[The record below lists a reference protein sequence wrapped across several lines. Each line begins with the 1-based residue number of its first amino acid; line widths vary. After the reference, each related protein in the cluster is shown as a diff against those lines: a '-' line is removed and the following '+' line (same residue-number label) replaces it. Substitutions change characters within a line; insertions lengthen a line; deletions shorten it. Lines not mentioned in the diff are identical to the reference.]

1 MKFFFPR
8 LLNKLGILKYLTIN
22 VSISL
27 GKNRI
32 SIPLI
37 KKIGFGNLL
46 MSEIWM
52 LEVLEKILPLKKGA
66 FLDVGVNI
74 GQTLIKLK
82 SVNNEI
88 SYIGFE
94 PNPLCVY
101 YTNELIKIN
110 NFKNTKLISSGIST
124 TNKILTLNLF
134 SENEMDSSASL
145 IEEFRPDPIIK
156 KMYVPVFDINT
167 LENRDELFNDVSIIK
182 IDVEGGEFEVISSFL
197 TIIEKKRP
205 FILIEILPIYKESN
219 AFRIERQHW
228 IEDKLKDLNYS
239 NYRIEKKKDNSFK
252 SFSKIE
258 KIEIHSDLQKCD
270 YLFVP
275 HELLG
280 KLV

>member
-8 LLNKLGILKYLTIN
+8 LLNKLGILKYLTIT

-32 SIPLI
+32 SVPLI
-37 KKIGFGNLL
+37 KKIGLGNLL
-46 MSEIWM
+46 MSEMWM

-110 NFKNTKLISSGIST
+110 NFKNTKLISAGIST

-182 IDVEGGEFEVISSFL
+182 IDVEGGELEVISSFL

-205 FILIEILPIYKESN
+205 FILIEILPIYKEN
-219 AFRIERQHW
+219 NTFRIERQHW
-228 IEDKLKDLNYS
+228 IEDKLNHLNYS

-275 HELLG
+275 NELLN